1 MATHIRILAWLNIVI
16 GGIGVLV
23 ALLSFAGASIL
34 PVFVTALA
42 GENLDIPMG
51 VIQIILTVIVC
62 VVLVLSLPSLVLGY
76 GLYYLRPWARV
87 LGLVL
92 SALHL
97 LNMPFGTALGLY
109 GFWILLKPE
118 SEALFRP
125 SSGA

>member
-118 SEALFRP
+118 SEALFRT